1 MKSPI
6 AAGAGAAMK
15 AAPKPPALPSLAG
28 ARSLVKRASMPT
40 KKNLAAGGLLAGGAV
55 AGGMMLHHKL
65 KNKK

>member
-1 MKSPI
+1 
-6 AAGAGAAMK
+6 
-15 AAPKPPALPSLAG
+15 
-28 ARSLVKRASMPT
+28 MPT